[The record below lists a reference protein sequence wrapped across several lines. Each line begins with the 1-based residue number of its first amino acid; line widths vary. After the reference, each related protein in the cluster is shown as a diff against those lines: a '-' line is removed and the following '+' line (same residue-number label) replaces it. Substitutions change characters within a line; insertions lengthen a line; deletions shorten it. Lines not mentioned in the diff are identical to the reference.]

1 MLFRFFPQEFKFFD
15 LLEEQADYAVAA
27 AVFFKE
33 VVAKGEVSTD
43 SLSKMRDIEHRGDEA
58 AHTIID
64 RLNRTFITPFDRED
78 IYALTKELDDI
89 TDMLYTI
96 VRRLS
101 VYKMTGIDKNLLE
114 FAAVIED
121 SVRAVA
127 LTVRGLRNMKET
139 KAAILPSYV
148 EIHRLENVGDT
159 MRDVML
165 GQLFETEKDPIMV
178 IKRKEIY
185 EDAETVLDVC
195 EDVANVVESIFVKH
209 A

>member
-1 MLFRFFPQEFKFFD
+1 
-15 LLEEQADYAVAA
+15 
-27 AVFFKE
+27 
-33 VVAKGEVSTD
+33 
-43 SLSKMRDIEHRGDEA
+43 
-58 AHTIID
+58 
-64 RLNRTFITPFDRED
+64 
-78 IYALTKELDDI
+78 LTKELDDI

-101 VYKMTGIDKNLLE
+101 VYKMIGVDKNLVE
-114 FAAVIED
+114 FASVIEE

-127 LTVRGLRNMKET
+127 LTVRGLRNMKNT
-139 KAAILPSYV
+139 KTIMPSYV

-159 MRDVML
+159 MRDAML

-195 EDVANVVESIFVKH
+195 EDVANVVESIFVKN